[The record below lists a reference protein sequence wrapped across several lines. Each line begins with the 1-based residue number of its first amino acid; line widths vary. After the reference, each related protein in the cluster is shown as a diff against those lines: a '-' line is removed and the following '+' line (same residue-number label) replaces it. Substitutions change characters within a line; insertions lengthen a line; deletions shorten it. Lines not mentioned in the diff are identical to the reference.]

1 MSDELRDAMRA
12 ARRSLERGMAADAAE
27 LARALSK
34 LYQAVQNAQR
44 LEVKK
49 WPRAVRRPLR
59 VTEIVLWVLFAAM
72 AVAAFA
78 VLMWAATR

>member
-12 ARRSLERGMAADAAE
+12 ARRSLGRGMAADAAE
-27 LARALSK
+27 LARVLQT
-34 LYQAVQNAQR
+34 LHDAVLNAQR
-44 LEVKK
+44 LEFKEG
-49 WPRAVRRPLR
+49 PRTARRPLR
-59 VTEIVLWVLFAAM
+59 ATKIALWVLFAAM